1 MGRIKEGMSKLATKG
16 VRANLI
22 IIQCAQKDLA
32 VKQASAVPAVPS
44 TDVFP
49 KNLLQTYQWRKG
61 QYSIANYKC
70 KGSKH
75 LKCVWLDSAV
85 RNCWMK

>member
-32 VKQASAVPAVPS
+32 VKQASAAPAVPY

-49 KNLLQTYQWRKG
+49 KNLLQTYQ
-61 QYSIANYKC
+61 
-70 KGSKH
+70 
-75 LKCVWLDSAV
+75 
-85 RNCWMK
+85 